1 MPLQFFK
8 FRELPLLFVYLEPC
22 HYYFISTRLVP
33 FCTLDAALGPHAD
46 RTRHILLLR
55 AHLQTVWL
63 KVPLAKNEPRESGLI
78 HSPSLTDRATPR
90 VRRRPSPPL
99 SPSPP
104 LPFLLL
110 RCRREAQHEWGFHCF
125 GPVRVREPGEPAPAG
140 GLPQLWMPPDLY
152 PQQAAGDV
160 QSDVFSSA
168 PTTWGWVL
176 FNLLHLCVWIDPI
189 L

>member
-1 MPLQFFK
+1 MFRRNKCHICCKRTVKTVNCVRSRKIEPLEKRGLGYRTYSLVKWDLFEVYHLTKKQQKTLFILGLIRSMPLQFFK

-46 RTRHILLLR
+46 HTRRILLLR

-78 HSPSLTDRATPR
+78 HSPSLTDCAAPR
-90 VRRRPSPPL
+90 VRCRPSPLP

-110 RCRREAQHEWGFHCF
+110 RRRREAQHE
-125 GPVRVREPGEPAPAG
+125 
-140 GLPQLWMPPDLY
+140 
-152 PQQAAGDV
+152 
-160 QSDVFSSA
+160 
-168 PTTWGWVL
+168 
-176 FNLLHLCVWIDPI
+176 
-189 L
+189 